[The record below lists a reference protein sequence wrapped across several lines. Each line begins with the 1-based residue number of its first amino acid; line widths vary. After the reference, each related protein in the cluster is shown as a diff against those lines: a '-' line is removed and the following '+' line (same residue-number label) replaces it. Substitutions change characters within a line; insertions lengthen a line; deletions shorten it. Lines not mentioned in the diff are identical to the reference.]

1 MTIFRVDGA
10 TARLSWPGGAPVRV
24 ALGRNGVNAVKREG
38 DGVTPAGRFRLRAVY
53 YRADREAAPQTGLPV
68 WAIDPGDGW
77 CDAPADPLY
86 NRPVSLP
93 YAASCEHLWRKDGLY
108 DLLVVLGHNDR
119 PVAPGAGSAIF
130 LHVAADGFAPTAG
143 CVALAIADLRRL
155 IAAARLGDRLAI
167 SA

>member
-1 MTIFRVDGA
+1 MLFRVDGA
-10 TARLSWPGGAPVRV
+10 TARLSWPDGGTPVRV
-24 ALGRNGVNAVKREG
+24 ALGRSGVNAEKREG

-53 YRADREAAPQTGLPV
+53 YRADREAAPQTGLPA

-86 NRPVSLP
+86 NRPVRLP
-93 YAASCEHLWRKDGLY
+93 YPASCEHLWRKDGLY

-119 PVAPGAGSAIF
+119 PVTPGAGSAIF

-143 CVALAIADLRRL
+143 CVALAAADLRRL
-155 IAAARLGDRLAI
+155 IAAAQLGDRLAI